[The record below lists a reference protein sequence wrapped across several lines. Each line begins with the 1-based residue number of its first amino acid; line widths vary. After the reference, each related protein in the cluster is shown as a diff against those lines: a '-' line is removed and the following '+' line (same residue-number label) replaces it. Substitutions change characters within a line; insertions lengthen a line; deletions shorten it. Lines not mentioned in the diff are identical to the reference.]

1 MTWTERHKQLSNE
14 VTIKLKLHNESKYK
28 TQNITPTKTRIQCD
42 EGINKAECE
51 ERNEKK

>member
-1 MTWTERHKQLSNE
+1 LTWIERHKPLSNE
-14 VTIKLKLHNESKYK
+14 VKIKLKLHNKSEHK

-42 EGINKAECE
+42 EDINKAECE